1 MPKAERTGVVASNRK
16 ARHAYDILET
26 FEAGMV
32 LHGSEVKSLRDA
44 QVQMGEA
51 YAVVDDGDVWIHN
64 VHIAEY
70 SNVDKATRP
79 TTDRKRKLLLHRKE
93 IDEIGRKVNI
103 ERLTL
108 IPLSIYFK
116 DGRAKVEIAIAKG
129 KKQYDKRHALRER
142 QDTRDTQ
149 RALSQARRASG
160 EGR

>member
-16 ARHAYDILET
+16 ARHNYDILET
-26 FEAGMV
+26 FEAGIV
-32 LHGSEVKSLRDA
+32 LHGSEGKSLRDA

-116 DGRAKVEIAIAKG
+116 DGRAKIEIAIARG
-129 KKQYDKRHALRER
+129 RKQADKRRAIAEK
-142 QDTRDTQ
+142 DMARDLD
-149 RALSQARRASG
+149 RSLSQKRR
-160 EGR
+160 

>member
-16 ARHAYDILET
+16 ARHTYDILET

-93 IDEIGRKVNI
+93 IDDIARKVNV

-108 IPLSIYFK
+108 VPLSIYFK
-116 DGRAKVEIAIAKG
+116 DGRAKIEIAIARG
-129 KKQYDKRHALRER
+129 RKQADKRRAIAEK
-142 QDTRDTQ
+142 DMARDLD
-149 RALSQARRASG
+149 RSLSQKRR
-160 EGR
+160 

>member
-26 FEAGMV
+26 FEAGIV

-70 SNVDKATRP
+70 SNVDRATRP

-93 IDEIGRKVNI
+93 IDDIARKVNI

-116 DGRAKVEIAIAKG
+116 DGLAKIELAIARG
-129 KKQYDKRHALRER
+129 RKQADKRRAIAEKDMARDLER
-142 QDTRDTQ
+142 SMAQK
-149 RALSQARRASG
+149 RR
-160 EGR
+160 

>member
-26 FEAGMV
+26 FEAGIV
-32 LHGSEVKSLRDA
+32 LHGSEVKSLREA

-51 YAVVDDGDVWIHN
+51 YAVVDDGDVWLHN

-70 SNVDKATRP
+70 SNVDRATRP

-93 IDEIGRKVNI
+93 IDEIARKVNI

-116 DGRAKVEIAIAKG
+116 DGLAKIEIAIARG
-129 KKQYDKRHALRER
+129 RKQADKRRAIAEK
-142 QDTRDTQ
+142 DMARDLD
-149 RALSQARRASG
+149 RSLSHKRR
-160 EGR
+160 

>member
-16 ARHAYDILET
+16 ARHTYDILET
-26 FEAGMV
+26 FEAGIV

-116 DGRAKVEIAIAKG
+116 DGRAKIEIAVARG
-129 KKQYDKRHALRER
+129 RKQADKRRAIAEK
-142 QDTRDTQ
+142 DMARDLD
-149 RALSQARRASG
+149 RSLSQKRR
-160 EGR
+160 

>member
-16 ARHAYDILET
+16 ARHTYDILET
-26 FEAGMV
+26 FEAGIV

-51 YAVVDDGDVWIHN
+51 YAVVDDGDVWVHN

-70 SNVDKATRP
+70 FNVDVATRP
-79 TTDRKRKLLLHRKE
+79 TVDRKRKLLLHRKE
-93 IDEIGRKVNI
+93 IEDIARKVQV

-116 DGRAKVEIAIAKG
+116 DGRAKIEIAIARG
-129 KKQYDKRHALRER
+129 RKQADKRRAIAEK
-142 QDTRDTQ
+142 DMARDLD
-149 RALSQARRASG
+149 RSLSQKRR
-160 EGR
+160 

>member
-1 MPKAERTGVVASNRK
+1 MPKAERTGVVATNRK
-16 ARHAYDILET
+16 ARHNYDILET
-26 FEAGMV
+26 FEAGIV
-32 LHGSEVKSLRDA
+32 LHGSEVKSLREA

-116 DGRAKVEIAIAKG
+116 DGRAKIEIAIARG
-129 KKQYDKRHALRER
+129 RKQADKRRAIAEK
-142 QDTRDTQ
+142 DMARDLD
-149 RALSQARRASG
+149 RSLSQKRR
-160 EGR
+160 